1 MTDPTDETQP
11 HQTPGVI
18 PPPPGPASAG
28 AVPAPAPGPL
38 DGGSASSAG
47 AGGPASSVPE
57 PDATDVGATV
67 GVPPPSP
74 PLRADPDPNRPPTAW
89 REPPWIPPAPAPR
102 RGPSPIAIVVG
113 LIIVA
118 VGLYYFVDRTLGIDL
133 PAVSWGNLW
142 PLILIGIGGLILLR
156 AWERGR

>member
-38 DGGSASSAG
+38 DGGAAGPGSSA
-47 AGGPASSVPE
+47 PE
-57 PDATDVGATV
+57 PDVTDAGATV
-67 GVPPPSP
+67 GAPPPSP
-74 PLRADPDPNRPPTAW
+74 PLRADPDRPPTAW
-89 REPPWIPPAPAPR
+89 REPPWIPPAPVPR
-102 RGPSPIAIVVG
+102 RGPSPIAIVLG
-113 LIIVA
+113 LIILA

-142 PLILIGIGGLILLR
+142 PLILIVIGGVILLR

>member
-11 HQTPGVI
+11 HQIPGVI
-18 PPPPGPASAG
+18 PPAPGPASAG

-38 DGGSASSAG
+38 DGGAAGSAG
-47 AGGPASSVPE
+47 RVPE
-57 PDATDVGATV
+57 PDAADAGPTV

-74 PLRADPDPNRPPTAW
+74 PLRADPDRPQTAW
-89 REPPWIPPAPAPR
+89 REPPWVPPAPVQR
-102 RGPSPIAIVVG
+102 RGPSTIAIVVG
-113 LIIVA
+113 LIILV
-118 VGLYYFVDRTLGIDL
+118 VGLYYFIDRTLGIDL

-142 PLILIGIGGLILLR
+142 PVILIVIGGIILVR